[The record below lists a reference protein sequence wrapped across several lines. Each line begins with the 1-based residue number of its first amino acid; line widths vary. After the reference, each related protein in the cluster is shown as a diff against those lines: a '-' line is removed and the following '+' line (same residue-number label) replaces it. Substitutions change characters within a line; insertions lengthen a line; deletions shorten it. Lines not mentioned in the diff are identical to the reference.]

1 MARKSNMNCV
11 RYTFAVAVLAF
22 AFSKGKLLSCCL
34 RSKTRD
40 KSVCKKEMIEKAGS
54 QN

>member
-1 MARKSNMNCV
+1 MARKSNMNYV

-22 AFSKGKLLSCCL
+22 AFSKGKLPSCYL
-34 RSKTRD
+34 RAKTRD
-40 KSVCKKEMIEKAGS
+40 KSVCKKKIIAKAGS